1 MKNLIILFIFITTSF
16 IGQSHS
22 FKIGILKYN
31 GGGDWYANPTALKNL
46 IQFCNTNLNTNI
58 DPMYDEIEVGNLSIF
73 QYPWVHLTGHGNVVF
88 SPKEA
93 NNLRNYLISGGF
105 LHISDNYGLDPFI
118 RKEMKKVFPEIDF
131 VELPLNHEIYE
142 TPYAFKNGL
151 PKIHEHDD
159 NSPLGLVLI
168 YEGRLVCFYDFE
180 CDLGDGWE
188 DEEVHNDSEEIRTKA
203 LKMGANILS
212 YALMGPND
220 TK

>member
-118 RKEMKKVFPEIDF
+118 RKEMKKVLFRGLLFIF
-131 VELPLNHEIYE
+131 FL
-142 TPYAFKNGL
+142 FKNW
-151 PKIHEHDD
+151 H
-159 NSPLGLVLI
+159 LI
-168 YEGRLVCFYDFE
+168 FFQVEKR
-180 CDLGDGWE
+180 
-188 DEEVHNDSEEIRTKA
+188 
-203 LKMGANILS
+203 
-212 YALMGPND
+212 
-220 TK
+220 